1 MEVKTRLFDSINIE
15 EDKIIRFVY
24 GLMGFPELM
33 DFALVHDTDSESG
46 KGIQWLQ
53 SMQDGNFAI
62 PVVNPL
68 QILDNYDPVV
78 EDELLTPLGELAVE
92 DMLVLVTIT
101 VPEDITKMTVN
112 LKGPIVINAKNCM
125 ACQVIAENEGLEVK
139 FPVYDILK
147 AKKEGK

>member
-15 EDKIIRFVY
+15 EDKIIRFVN
-24 GLMGFPELM
+24 GLVGFPELK

>member
-15 EDKIIRFVY
+15 EDKIIRFVN
-24 GLMGFPELM
+24 GLVGFPELK
-33 DFALVHDTDSESG
+33 DFALVHDGDGESG

>member
-1 MEVKTRLFDSINIE
+1 MEVKTRLFGDIKIE
-15 EDKIIRFVY
+15 EDKIIRFVN
-24 GLMGFPELM
+24 GLVGFHELK
-33 DFALVHDTDSESG
+33 DFALIHDGDSEGG

-78 EDELLTPLGELAVE
+78 EDELLAPLGELAAE

-101 VPEDITKMTVN
+101 VPSDITKMTVN

-139 FPVYDILK
+139 YPVYDILK

>member
-1 MEVKTRLFDSINIE
+1 MEVKTRLFGNINIDE
-15 EDKIIRFVY
+15 NKIIHFVG
-24 GLMGFPELM
+24 GLVGFPELR
-33 DFALVHDTDSESG
+33 DFALIHDGDSESG

-62 PVVNPL
+62 PVVDPL
-68 QILDNYDPVV
+68 QILDSYDPVV
-78 EDELLTPLGELAVE
+78 EDELLTPLGELTAE

-112 LKGPIVINAKNCM
+112 LKGPFVINAKNCM
-125 ACQVIAENEGLEVK
+125 ACQVIAENDGLQVK

>member
-1 MEVKTRLFDSINIE
+1 MEIRTRLFGDINIE
-15 EDKIIRFVY
+15 DEKIIRFVN
-24 GLMGFPELM
+24 GLVGFPTLK
-33 DFALVHDTDSESG
+33 DFALIHDSETEG
-46 KGIQWLQ
+46 GQGIQWLQ
-53 SMQDGNFAI
+53 SMQDGDFAI

-78 EDELLTPLGELAVE
+78 EDELLTPLGELVAE

-101 VPEDITKMTVN
+101 VPADITKMTVN
-112 LKGPIVINAKNCM
+112 LKGPIVINVRNCL

>member
-1 MEVKTRLFDSINIE
+1 MEIKTRLFGDINIE
-15 EDKIIRFVY
+15 DDKIIRFVN
-24 GLMGFPELM
+24 GLVGFPELK
-33 DFALVHDTDSESG
+33 DFALIHDGDSEGG

-53 SMQDGNFAI
+53 SMQDGSFAI

-78 EDELLTPLGELAVE
+78 EDELLTPLGELAAE

-101 VPEDITKMTVN
+101 VPAEITKITFN
-112 LKGPIVINAKNCM
+112 LKCPIVINAKNCM
-125 ACQVIAENEGLEVK
+125 ACQVIAENDGLEVK
-139 FPVYDILK
+139 YPVYDILK